1 MPEPTP
7 EELTESIQLLRSYR
21 DRLHREVSS
30 ISDKLRI
37 PQEKKNSS
45 LKNHAELN
53 KLENMIKKLIEQ
65 RDNKVKSIK

>member
-1 MPEPTP
+1 MPDPTP
-7 EELTESIQLLRSYR
+7 EELTESIQLLRNYR

-45 LKNHAELN
+45 IKNHSELN
-53 KLENMIKKLIEQ
+53 QLNNMIQKLIEQ